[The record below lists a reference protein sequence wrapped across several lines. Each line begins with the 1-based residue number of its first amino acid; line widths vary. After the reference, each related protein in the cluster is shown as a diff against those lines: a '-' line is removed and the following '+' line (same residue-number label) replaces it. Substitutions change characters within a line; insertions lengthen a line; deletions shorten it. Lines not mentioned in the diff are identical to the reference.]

1 MSKNQVIKNRK
12 KSKILENKINEYKE
26 AFDIFD
32 RDKTG
37 IISTNDIIKIK
48 KIFSYPISRNHI
60 QKMINEIDVSG
71 DGKFD
76 FRKFVI
82 LMEKQVDYI
91 DEKNQEMAMESF
103 RNEYLGNKRKREELN
118 NDITSIDDFKSNYRN
133 NISKENENFDKE
145 INIRKEDSIVLNN
158 NLNFK
163 KLKLDNK
170 NINNNNLQIEKNNI
184 NKDEK
189 NDKYD
194 NYNYNNEIK
203 NINKKNKRKK
213 QLNLGGIKI
222 NNNSENKNIILINKI
237 DLPKE
242 IIEQIE
248 SKKINDSL
256 IKLENNNNI
265 SIKENI
271 SLFKQ
276 PISNFNPKLDAEFD
290 FNNISNINPGENSFI
305 SDLSLDFL
313 NNKQIYPLNN
323 LNSKPEKTQKL
334 SIKKDKPKDLVNK
347 RENFIDIINE
357 TLINKEIEI
366 NKNINLNN
374 YDYYKNNQI
383 KTKYHQNYININN
396 NLYDS
401 EKINNKKKVCFNNN
415 IIIVYN
421 KQLIDE
427 NNIKKD
433 NNYPVD
439 KNEIKTE
446 IIKNESTSKFE
457 EKNTKNNIQ
466 ILNSFEFIYK
476 KNKNR
481 EIIIKKAIEIP
492 YLIII
497 EKKILEMNKII
508 NINQQI
514 KIKSPQKKII
524 VSSEKKNNNNPPI
537 IKEINYKNKNN
548 YQIIEI
554 NKNESIFL
562 KNQKI
567 QIKNKEKKSPIKFQ
581 KEIKKLKIGENN
593 QTKMIDKDKMMKN
606 EKKEE
611 NKLLNIA
618 NIEFNSPLENIG
630 KVKPK
635 EVKNLILQENTYM
648 DDENYRNLG
657 KLNNKLKN
665 DNNKGKDVELNTIDL
680 LNGFNYLYRQ
690 KIQ

>member
-1 MSKNQVIKNRK
+1 MSKNQVIKNGK
-12 KSKILENKINEYKE
+12 KSKFLEYKINEYKE

-71 DGKFD
+71 DGKMD

-82 LMEKQVDYI
+82 LMEKQRDYI
-91 DEKNQEMAMESF
+91 DDKNQEMAMESF
-103 RNEYLGNKRKREELN
+103 RNEFLGNKRKREELN
-118 NDITSIDDFKSNYRN
+118 NDITSIDDFKLNYRN
-133 NISKENENFDKE
+133 NISKQNENYDKE
-145 INIRKEDSIVLNN
+145 ISNRKEDNIVSNN

-163 KLKLDNK
+163 ELKLDNK
-170 NINNNNLQIEKNNI
+170 NINKNNLQIENNNI

-189 NDKYD
+189 NYKYD
-194 NYNYNNEIK
+194 NYNNNNNEIK
-203 NINKKNKRKK
+203 NTNKQNKRK
-213 QLNLGGIKI
+213 NLDGIKI

-237 DLPKE
+237 NLPKE
-242 IIEQIE
+242 IIDQIE

-256 IKLENNNNI
+256 VKFENNNNI
-265 SIKENI
+265 SIRDNI
-271 SLFKQ
+271 SIFKP
-276 PISNFNPKLDAEFD
+276 PISNFNPKLDIEFD
-290 FNNISNINPGENSFI
+290 FNNISNINPRENSFV

-313 NNKQIYPLNN
+313 NNKQTYTPNN

-334 SIKKDKPKDLVNK
+334 SKDLVNK
-347 RENFIDIINE
+347 NENFIDIINE
-357 TLINKEIEI
+357 TLISKDIDI
-366 NKNINLNN
+366 KKNININN
-374 YDYYKNNQI
+374 YDYYKNNQL
-383 KTKYHQNYININN
+383 KTKNHQNYININN

-439 KNEIKTE
+439 KNEIKDE

-457 EKNTKNNIQ
+457 EKKTKNNIQ
-466 ILNSFEFIYK
+466 ILNSFVFIYK
-476 KNKNR
+476 KNKKR
-481 EIIIKKAIEIP
+481 EIIIKNAFEIP

-497 EKKILEMNKII
+497 EKKILEMDKII

-514 KIKSPQKKII
+514 KIKSPQKKIMI
-524 VSSEKKNNNNPPI
+524 SSERKNNNNLPNK
-537 IKEINYKNKNN
+537 KEINYKNKNN

-618 NIEFNSPLENIG
+618 NIEFNSPIENIC